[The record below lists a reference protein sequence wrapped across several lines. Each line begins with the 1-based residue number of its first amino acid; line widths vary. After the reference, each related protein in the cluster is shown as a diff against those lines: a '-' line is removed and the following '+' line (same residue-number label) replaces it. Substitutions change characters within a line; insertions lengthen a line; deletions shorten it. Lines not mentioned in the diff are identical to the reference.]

1 MQYPGDDYNPIYDDY
16 PPLWNNLETL
26 GALFLMIIAIYLWIM
41 LGVWYD
47 DWWKEKQKRKLF
59 RDEEERDS
67 KDSK

>member
-1 MQYPGDDYNPIYDDY
+1 MGEWDDYNPIYDDY

-26 GALFLMIIAIYLWIM
+26 GALFLMIIAIYLWIR
-41 LGVWYD
+41 LGMWYD

-59 RDEEERDS
+59 RNEEERDN